1 MKRVASALALLIALS
16 QAALAFN
23 PPEDSIYDL
32 SARIEGVPDVV
43 DPAEPLTFKVVL
55 HNGAKDTFRG
65 QLVVWLND
73 DWQVEGKTMLSVVLK
88 PGDGSEF
95 TFTAKALPRVVEGY
109 YPVHAG
115 LYAGVTRLLVVH
127 PIALFQTKRPQ
138 PAVVEA
144 GEWGI
149 AGGAYVAPLAA
160 DVKVDGNLAEW
171 ERVPAAP
178 LGAAQCTAGTVEPDS
193 FQAQIRM
200 QHDDRFLYLA
210 ADVQD
215 NEVCSAD
222 VTSRD
227 FVNSDYLRLY
237 LAAADPSS
245 RQDTTLTRADVL
257 VAVNPFGKDGKPLAK
272 VPALD
277 QPANRE
283 IDLSAWQIAS
293 ARTPQ
298 GYTVELAVPLA
309 QIGEGLGNG
318 SVLGMNLLIGD
329 SDGDRRRSE
338 VCLGRRVS
346 NYWMTPESYLQLTLS
361 PEREVRG
368 VVSGL
373 PVLTPIARRNYRLTS
388 LLNAQWGYT
397 AGERSEVFSPATRND
412 GASGATFTQGSTTR
426 GGVTLDGF
434 TCHPPYRDGLAG
446 GFVWY
451 QVYLDLPQVKPISLH
466 FSTAIRDH
474 NPPRETP
481 SDGVDFRVSV
491 ARPGEAETELFAR
504 FSDSKQW
511 EAADVD
517 LSAYAG
523 QRVLLKLLAGP
534 GPKANTNCDSAFW
547 GEPVLQVGR
556 PQEPVKEED
565 WVARTTEAVRLAKVA
580 ATGVTVLGAFPLDGR
595 CGAFG
600 AGVALGRN
608 GLADAVI
615 AFANR
620 DKAIAFR
627 GFTIA
632 VDGEE
637 LGGPASAIRCLGTD
651 LSFGAGELAVLHKLD
666 TPSGPVTVRGRFTT
680 EQGALRLAF
689 DMPGTNRSPR
699 GEPRFTRLSLGGA
712 DSALFRVYLGFGNVI
727 EQPKGFRV
735 GGGGFGLSTRHIG
748 ADYANGLSLLQASD
762 VFPDAAVCQ
771 PQANAFSL
779 QVPHDATFTLIPS
792 ADGAFAAARHYRDV
806 NGFQPSLGHE
816 ALLGRMCLDQW
827 GGDYGE
833 AAKGLLLA
841 GKYGLNHAIF
851 VKHAWQRWG
860 YDYRLPDI
868 YPPRG
873 GLEPFNAM
881 RDACRETGILFAPH
895 DNYIDFYPDADGF
908 SYDQIVFT
916 RDGKPHRAWYNKGR
930 QAQSYRWLPHAFT
943 PWLER
948 NMRLMRDGI
957 RPTGLFIDVFSAMPP
972 IDYYDRDGRFYTR
985 VRTAREWSDAFDR
998 ARRILCPGMPMLSE
1012 AGHDGLVGSLDG
1024 CQADHYA
1031 ASRWGAQGI
1040 ADDRTPWHDMATHGS
1055 FVLLAGGLGHRYGDD
1070 DEKHSYGTDDYLT
1083 NTVMGGRNPMCDGP
1097 FSRRAVMTYW
1107 LLHDLCD
1114 DLARTSFETHGF
1126 GESVRQQ
1133 HTTFGDGSEVWTN
1146 RGEPAWETVGYRLP
1160 EYGFYAK
1167 SPKAEAG
1174 IVEIGG
1180 QRAAF
1185 AQSRDTLFVDA
1196 RPPYRSGSLR
1206 PASTRVLK
1214 GEYLGDGK
1222 FKVRVEWRALEPLES
1237 GLRAFVHVCHPKDTS
1252 GEKIAL
1258 QGQTTF
1264 DGELM
1269 TKAGTCEADI
1279 NVMIPPDSFG
1289 GTYTLR
1295 YGLYNPGKGGYR
1307 ITPAGNIEGTR
1318 ARGGQLKVE
1327 IVNGKILS
1335 GEYLPEGEWD
1345 HLAGLNVQ
1353 GTMVDFGAVSTNGA
1367 FRLIH
1372 PADGEWLVIPLP
1384 GSIAF
1389 RATFDLAK
1397 LGCPATEAT
1406 VEVVDP
1412 LIPDA
1417 PAPQVAIKD
1426 GMLSFQ
1432 AEGTAFAYRLV
1443 LK

>member
-1 MKRVASALALLIALS
+1 MKRALAALSLLLSFS

-32 SARIEGVPDVV
+32 SAKIEGVPEVV
-43 DPAEPLTFKVVL
+43 DPAEPLVFRIML

-65 QLVVWLND
+65 QLAVWLND
-73 DWQVEGKTMLSVVLK
+73 DWKVMGKPTMPVELK
-88 PGDGSEF
+88 PGVWMEISF
-95 TFTAKALPRVVEGY
+95 VAKALDRVVEGY

-115 LYAGVTRLLVVH
+115 LFVGATNLLVVH

-138 PAVVEA
+138 AAAVVA

-160 DVKVDGNLAEW
+160 KVTVDGDLAEW
-171 ERVPAAP
+171 EKVPAAP
-178 LGAAQCTAGTVEPDS
+178 LGAAQCATGTVEPDS
-193 FQAQIRM
+193 FQALVRM

-210 ADVQD
+210 AEVQD

-227 FVNSDYLRLY
+227 FVDSDYLRLY
-237 LAAADPSS
+237 FGAADPSG
-245 RQDTTLTRADVL
+245 RQDTSLTPADVL
-257 VAVNPFGKDGKPLAK
+257 VAVNPFGLEGKPLAK

-277 QPANRE
+277 QPANPK
-283 IDLSAWQIAS
+283 IDLAAWQFAS
-293 ARTPQ
+293 ARTAQ

-309 QIGEGLGNG
+309 QIGDGLGNG

-329 SDGDRRRSE
+329 SDGNRRRSE
-338 VCLGRRVS
+338 VCLGRRLAD
-346 NYWMTPESYLQLTLS
+346 YWMNPQSYLQLTLS
-361 PEREVRG
+361 AEREVRG
-368 VVSGL
+368 VVAGL
-373 PVLTPIARRNYRLTS
+373 PVLTPIGRRNYRLAT
-388 LLNAQWGYT
+388 LLNSQWGYT
-397 AGERSEVFSPATRND
+397 AGERGEVFSPATAGD
-412 GASGATFTQGSTTR
+412 GLSGAGFGLNSATR

-434 TCHPPYRDGLAG
+434 SCHPPYRDGLAG

-451 QVYLDLPQVKPISLH
+451 QVYLDLPQVKPISLD

-481 SDGVDFRVSV
+481 SDGVDFRVVV
-491 ARPGEAETELFAR
+491 ARPGEEGTELFAR

-511 EAADVD
+511 EPASVD

-534 GPKANTNCDSAFW
+534 GPKANTNCDSALW
-547 GEPVLQVGR
+547 GEPVLRVGR
-556 PQEPVKEED
+556 MQAPTKEED
-565 WVARTTEAVRLAKVA
+565 WVARTAEAVRLAQAA
-580 ATGVTVLGAFPLDGR
+580 ATGVPVLGAFPLAGR

-600 AGVALGRN
+600 AGVSLGRN
-608 GLADAVI
+608 GLADGVI

-620 DKAIAFR
+620 DGAIAFR

-637 LGGPASAIRCLGTD
+637 LGGAASAVRCLDTHIA
-651 LSFGAGELAVLHKLD
+651 FAAGELTVLHSLD

-689 DMPGTNRSPR
+689 DMPGAKRTPR
-699 GEPRFTRLSLGGA
+699 GEPRFTRLALGGA

-727 EQPKGFRV
+727 EQPEAFRV

-779 QVPHDATFTLIPS
+779 QVPHDATFTFIPS
-792 ADGAFAAARHYRDV
+792 AEGAFAAARHYRDV
-806 NGFQPSLGHE
+806 NGFKAGRGHE

-833 AAKGLLLA
+833 AAKGLQQA
-841 GKYGLNHAIF
+841 AKYGLNHSIF
-851 VKHAWQRWG
+851 VKHSWQRWG

-873 GLEPFNAM
+873 GLEPFLAM

-908 SYDQIVFT
+908 SYDQIIFT
-916 RDGKPHRAWYNKGR
+916 RDGKPHKAWFNKGR
-930 QAQSYRWLPHAFT
+930 KAQSYRWLPHGFT

-948 NMRLMRDGI
+948 NMRLMHDGI

-985 VRTAREWSDAFDR
+985 VRTAKEWSEAFDR
-998 ARRILCPGMPMLSE
+998 SRKLLCPGMPMLSE
-1012 AGHDGLVGSLDG
+1012 AGHDALIGSLDG
-1024 CQADHYA
+1024 VQSDHYA
-1031 ASRWGAQGI
+1031 ASRWGAKGV
-1040 ADDRTPWHDMATHGS
+1040 ADDRTPWHDMASHGS

-1070 DEKHSYGTDDYLT
+1070 NEKHTYGTDDYLT

-1114 DLARTSFETHGF
+1114 DLARASFETHAF
-1126 GESVRQQ
+1126 GDSVRQQ
-1133 HTTFGDGSEVWTN
+1133 RTTFGDGSEVWTN
-1146 RGEPAWETVGYRLP
+1146 RGEPAWEAGGYVLP

-1174 IVEIGG
+1174 IVEIDGL
-1180 QRAAF
+1180 RAAF
-1185 AQSRDTLFVDA
+1185 AKSADTLFVDT
-1196 RPPYRSGSLR
+1196 RPAYRSGSLR

-1222 FKVRVEWRALEPLES
+1222 FKVRVEWTALEPLEA

-1269 TKAGTCEADI
+1269 TKAGTYEADI
-1279 NVMIPPDSFG
+1279 NVVIPPDSFG
-1289 GTYTLR
+1289 GIYTLR

-1307 ITPAGNIEGTR
+1307 VTPAGNIDGSR
-1318 ARGGQLKVE
+1318 ARGGKLKVD
-1327 IVNGKILS
+1327 IANGKVTG

-1345 HLAGLNVQ
+1345 HLAGLNIK
-1353 GTMVDFGAVSTNGA
+1353 GDLVDFGAIATNGA
-1367 FRLIH
+1367 FRLLH
-1372 PADGEWLVIPLP
+1372 PATGEWLLIPLP

-1389 RATFDLAK
+1389 QAKLDLAK
-1397 LGCPATEAT
+1397 LGRTATRVTASR
-1406 VEVVDP
+1406 VDP
-1412 LIPDA
+1412 VIATAAEPTA
-1417 PAPQVAIKD
+1417 EIKD
-1426 GMLSFQ
+1426 GILELQ
-1432 AEGTAFAYRLV
+1432 ADGNCFAYRLV
-1443 LK
+1443 LE